1 MSVGLAKRLES
12 QRGELVLFFDSGWHL
27 HVPGLFEGSSFFW
40 ALTNGMWRSVAAST
54 SGHYSITFGEKQHRT
69 DAPGIRAPGST
80 LLFRRGCPARHPCV
94 SRLPNRQRSA
104 HRAGPKPVPERIQ
117 QTARQPVNNCFK
129 MTTPILPWPRIRFAI
144 SPVCP
149 LSYRSQ
155 QWFKMHPTTV
165 SSRRISS

>member
-1 MSVGLAKRLES
+1 MVS
-12 QRGELVLFFDSGWHL
+12 QNASKANGASLYCFSILGGTCTFRDSLRVHHFFG
-27 HVPGLFEGSSFFW
+27 